1 MRLKFERSAAR
12 TRDVVLIEADGTVY
26 SSFSKT
32 GYLRAA
38 TRTRFACGTTAAT
51 GAFSISR
58 GQPQT
63 LEGGAQGPANHGL
76 VFISEVDGEEKIALI
91 ERFASEADAEQALGM
106 IETALRRSAVAQRGL
121 RLWRSLLCWA
131 GAPFLIFIVSMSGV
145 QFLNSHNAALDD
157 LNKLAHLAQQNPSI
171 FGIPAVT
178 LPATAAAAA
187 SPASQASPIG
197 LASALPSEPSFAL
210 ASTPASAPADT
221 AASTSTSAAV
231 AAMQTSAHGMAQ
243 IHFGLDNQPAKRT
256 LYVYS
261 DPNCPA
267 CRRFEAHINDLSRDF
282 SIYVI
287 PVAYQHGS
295 ATIASQI
302 LCAADDK
309 QKWIE
314 TMSRAKTTD
323 KVEGED
329 CERGYAGLKENMAM
343 FNSLGFD
350 STPRVVDGDG
360 AVFPAGA
367 TASAIR
373 IQAAA
378 R

>member
-1 MRLKFERSAAR
+1 MRLNFERSEAR
-12 TRDVVLIEADGTVY
+12 TRDVVLIETDGTVY
-26 SSFSKT
+26 TSFAKT

-38 TRTRFACGTTAAT
+38 TRTRFARGMAAAT
-51 GAFSISR
+51 GAFSVSR
-58 GQPQT
+58 GQAQAMEAGV
-63 LEGGAQGPANHGL
+63 EGSANHGL

-91 ERFASEADAEQALGM
+91 ERFASEADAERALGM

-121 RLWRSLLCWA
+121 RLWRTLLCWA
-131 GAPFLIFIVSMSGV
+131 GAPFLLFIVSMSGV

-157 LNKLAHLAQQNPSI
+157 LNKLAHLAQQNPSV
-171 FGIPAVT
+171 FGIPAVS
-178 LPATAAAAA
+178 LPATAAAAE
-187 SPASQASPIG
+187 PAIQAAPG
-197 LASALPSEPSFAL
+197 G
-210 ASTPASAPADT
+210 SAPAFSADSSF
-221 AASTSTSAAV
+221 APASMSVSTSAPATADATSSSAV
-231 AAMQTSAHGMAQ
+231 ASVQAGTHGMAQ
-243 IHFGLDNQPAKRT
+243 IHFGLENQPPKKT

-267 CRRFEAHINDLSRDF
+267 CRRFESHINDLSRDF

-314 TMSRAKTTD
+314 AMSRASTTD
-323 KVEGED
+323 SVPGED
-329 CERGYAGLKENMAM
+329 CERGYAGLKANMAM

-350 STPRVVDGDG
+350 STPRVVGGDG
-360 AVFPAGA
+360 TVFPAGA

-373 IQAAA
+373 VRAAA

>member
-1 MRLKFERSAAR
+1 MRLKFERSEAR
-12 TRDVVLIEADGTVY
+12 TRDVVLIETDGTVY
-26 SSFSKT
+26 TSFAKT

-38 TRTRFACGTTAAT
+38 TRTRFARGMTAAT
-51 GAFSISR
+51 GAFSVSR
-58 GQPQT
+58 GQNPA
-63 LEGGAQGPANHGL
+63 LDAGAQGQANHGL
-76 VFISEVDGEEKIALI
+76 VFISEVDGAEKIALI
-91 ERFASEADAEQALGM
+91 ERFASEADAERALGM
-106 IETALRRSAVAQRGL
+106 IETALRRSAIAQRGL
-121 RLWRSLLCWA
+121 RLWRTLLCWA
-131 GAPFLIFIVSMSGV
+131 GAPFLLFVVSMSGV

-157 LNKLAHLAQQNPSI
+157 LNKLAHLAQQNPSV

-187 SPASQASPIG
+187 PASQVSPSG
-197 LASALPSEPSFAL
+197 SAPAPAADSPFAL
-210 ASTPASAPADT
+210 APMGASATAPATAD
-221 AASTSTSAAV
+221 AASSSAV
-231 AAMQTSAHGMAQ
+231 ASAQAGGHGMAQ
-243 IHFGLDNQPAKRT
+243 IHFGLENQPPKKT

-267 CRRFEAHINDLSRDF
+267 CRRFESHIDDLSRDF

-295 ATIASQI
+295 ATVASQV

-309 QKWIE
+309 RKWIE
-314 TMSRAKTTD
+314 AMSRANTTEP
-323 KVEGED
+323 VRGED
-329 CERGYAGLKENMAM
+329 CERGYAGLKANMAM

-350 STPRVVDGDG
+350 STPRVVGGDG
-360 AVFPAGA
+360 TVFPAGA

-373 IQAAA
+373 SSAHA